1 MEIPRGEF
9 FWAHEY
15 CYTSNDCHLCQDALW
30 QGTKGCLCIGSLH
43 REMRTP
49 IYWNWIKWWLP
60 KYRYLLTLSFDCF
73 LNIAK
78 DRAFSVAV
86 PRKLLEVASHLREL
100 PWRTECQMATDESEE
115 GSHLEVK
122 SKSISGP
129 FLLSRLNAEE
139 NKPWDLFYSWLTKS
153 PVSCILL
160 MRY

>member
-1 MEIPRGEF
+1 
-9 FWAHEY
+9 
-15 CYTSNDCHLCQDALW
+15 
-30 QGTKGCLCIGSLH
+30 
-43 REMRTP
+43 
-49 IYWNWIKWWLP
+49 
-60 KYRYLLTLSFDCF
+60 

-139 NKPWDLFYSWLTKS
+139 NKP
-153 PVSCILL
+153 
-160 MRY
+160 